1 MEHARPKMFDEPAH
15 PSWRESEVSP
25 KLYST
30 GYSIYRCTGES
41 SMINDPKRESHI
53 KLYLMPGRLNA
64 LDNKGNIPL
73 LAESPGR
80 GITYLTW
87 SRWSLRNTSYKVSI
101 PPSIIVRWYREQFPN
116 NFDRSSY
123 ICCRAHANN
132 HNVHL
137 IPKNSC
143 SLLVTIFIK
152 WRSK

>member
-1 MEHARPKMFDEPAH
+1 MEHPSPKVLNQPAH
-15 PSWRESEVSP
+15 PSRREGKVSP
-25 KLYST
+25 ILYTT
-30 GYSIYRCTGES
+30 GHSIYRCTCNS
-41 SMINDPKRESHI
+41 SVINDPKRERHI
-53 KLYLMPGRLNA
+53 KLYLMPGRLNV

-87 SRWSLRNTSYKVSI
+87 SCWPLRHTSHKVSI

-132 HNVHL
+132 HNVHI

-152 WRSK
+152 